1 MRVLIWLS
9 VLSVLFPIAVG
20 LAAES
25 EQWEEVFFGANQA
38 YKEERFQEAIDG
50 YQQLIKTGHGS
61 GHVYYNLGNAHIR
74 LNQLGKAIL
83 NYERARLV
91 LPRDADLDFNLHYAR
106 DQLRDAVYE
115 SQSFVAMTFFWLKSL
130 NLSELFWGF
139 VILNGIFWGI
149 LCIRIFYRSEW
160 TFYLF
165 LVTLVFWLIAGF
177 SAGLKWYQIATDDRA
192 VILQE
197 EVNVLAGPD
206 INDTIL
212 FKLHEGTIVHNERLE
227 NGWSLIHLPDGK
239 RGWVKSE
246 GIERILIS
254 APQ

>member
-1 MRVLIWLS
+1 MRELIWLS
-9 VLSVLFPIAVG
+9 ILSVLFPFANG

-38 YKEERFQEAIDG
+38 YKEDRFKEAING
-50 YQQLIKTGHGS
+50 YQQLIQSGHSS

-74 LNQLGKAIL
+74 LNQLGRAIL

-91 LPRDADLDFNLHYAR
+91 LPRDADLDFNLNYAR
-106 DQLRDAVYE
+106 DQLQDAVSE

-130 NLSELFWGF
+130 NLSELVSGF
-139 VILNGIFWGI
+139 AILNGIFWGI
-149 LCIRIFYRSEW
+149 LCIRVFYRSEW
-160 TFYLF
+160 TYYLF

-177 SAGLKWYQIATDDRA
+177 SVGLKWYQIETDDRA

-206 INDTIL
+206 AKDTVL

-246 GIERILIS
+246 GIERILL
-254 APQ
+254 AGV